1 MSEIEIGKDLGYVSF
16 FEILYCC
23 DRNHRRVL
31 FNETDAMAPGFPSE
45 SMDREEIENLPLGW
59 QYLLPHIFYDGW
71 VDTYLFIYCRYT
83 RLLSIFNECVKVLEF
98 DI

>member
-23 DRNHRRVL
+23 DRNLHRLL

-71 VDTYLFIYCRYT
+71 AIPLYTTVDTQII
-83 RLLSIFNECVKVLEF
+83 LSIHKTTQYP
-98 DI
+98 